1 MEPTAN
7 VIDPSQAPAP
17 VAPANDAHPAA
28 LSAEGAPEVPVV
40 AGEVAPAGDASAS
53 PAEATEVGSGV
64 AAREVAAEPTGPR
77 QYSSLY
83 DTKATTVA
91 AILFGVLIV
100 GGIQYIVARMYQNAK
115 NEQEYLTR
123 FVTALVAL
131 VMGAYIAD
139 LLIAGPDTSL
149 LSPEEHLTILGFV
162 KDVCLMVF
170 AYFFGTKSGGGGGS
184 TTPISTSDLP
194 TE

>member
-1 MEPTAN
+1 VEPVGTDAG
-7 VIDPSQAPAP
+7 VQPPLAATVEAQT
-17 VAPANDAHPAA
+17 VA
-28 LSAEGAPEVPVV
+28 
-40 AGEVAPAGDASAS
+40 
-53 PAEATEVGSGV
+53 
-64 AAREVAAEPTGPR
+64 PTGPR

-100 GGIQYIVARMYQNAK
+100 GGIQWVVARMYQNAK
-115 NEQEYLTR
+115 SEQEYLTR

-170 AYFFGTKSGGGGGS
+170 AYFFGTKSSGGGS
-184 TTPISTSDLP
+184 PPAAPTTDIA

>member
-1 MEPTAN
+1 MEPQP
-7 VIDPSQAPAP
+7 I
-17 VAPANDAHPAA
+17 
-28 LSAEGAPEVPVV
+28 VPVPV
-40 AGEVAPAGDASAS
+40 ETTTAHTAMPA
-53 PAEATEVGSGV
+53 T
-64 AAREVAAEPTGPR
+64 R

-100 GGIQYIVARMYQNAK
+100 GGIQFIVARMYAHAK

-170 AYFFGTKSGGGGGS
+170 AYFFGTKSVS
-184 TTPISTSDLP
+184 PKDSP
-194 TE
+194 HE

>member
-1 MEPTAN
+1 MDPTVPVIPTPDVTPHPVPVEP
-7 VIDPSQAPAP
+7 S
-17 VAPANDAHPAA
+17 
-28 LSAEGAPEVPVV
+28 PVV
-40 AGEVAPAGDASAS
+40 AGGDAVAPEAVAPDAAHA
-53 PAEATEVGSGV
+53 PVGEVGADHPV
-64 AAREVAAEPTGPR
+64 QPALTEQVEVKAEGPR

-100 GGIQYIVARMYQNAK
+100 GGIQFIVARMYLHAK

-170 AYFFGTKSGGGGGS
+170 AYFFGTKSGGGGS
-184 TTPISTSDLP
+184 NPPAAPVTDTP

>member
-1 MEPTAN
+1 MK
-7 VIDPSQAPAP
+7 PSSERHEEA
-17 VAPANDAHPAA
+17 
-28 LSAEGAPEVPVV
+28 
-40 AGEVAPAGDASAS
+40 
-53 PAEATEVGSGV
+53 PAEAPAEAHHAAELVAEEVPPELPLEIV
-64 AAREVAAEPTGPR
+64 PAAEPPVEPPPAAPEPGVHPTAPAAHAAPTPR

-100 GGIQYIVARMYQNAK
+100 GGIQVIVARMYQNAK

-170 AYFFGTKSGGGGGS
+170 AYFFGTKSAAPS
-184 TTPISTSDLP
+184 TPPSS
-194 TE
+194 EV

>member
-1 MEPTAN
+1 MEPVTA
-7 VIDPSQAPAP
+7 PSTDAVAPSPALTPAPEPAPEAAPTPEPAAPAAVEQVGADVGVLP
-17 VAPANDAHPAA
+17 AVAVEAQT
-28 LSAEGAPEVPVV
+28 V
-40 AGEVAPAGDASAS
+40 ASS
-53 PAEATEVGSGV
+53 
-64 AAREVAAEPTGPR
+64 GPR

-100 GGIQYIVARMYQNAK
+100 GGIQFIVARMYQNAK
-115 NEQEYLTR
+115 SEQEYLTR

-170 AYFFGTKSGGGGGS
+170 AYFFGTKSGGGGNPPAAPA
-184 TTPISTSDLP
+184 TDFP

>member
-1 MEPTAN
+1 MDPQEKILTEGTEAPDFVVDVPGGEPPG
-7 VIDPSQAPAP
+7 PSRLDDAPSVLGEEIVVPAP
-17 VAPANDAHPAA
+17 EAPKRLYP
-28 LSAEGAPEVPVV
+28 
-40 AGEVAPAGDASAS
+40 
-53 PAEATEVGSGV
+53 
-64 AAREVAAEPTGPR
+64 
-77 QYSSLY
+77 SLY

-91 AILFGVLIV
+91 AILLGIAIV
-100 GGIQYIVARMYQNAK
+100 ASIQYAVARMYQSAK

-123 FVTALVAL
+123 FVTGLVGL

-170 AYFFGTKSGGGGGS
+170 AYFFGTKSAASSPS
-184 TTPISTSDLP
+184 TPPS
-194 TE
+194 E

>member
-1 MEPTAN
+1 MEPTA
-7 VIDPSQAPAP
+7 P
-17 VAPANDAHPAA
+17 VT
-28 LSAEGAPEVPVV
+28 PVV
-40 AGEVAPAGDASAS
+40 DAAPHPPSHPDAAPAGEVAPE
-53 PAEATEVGSGV
+53 PPV
-64 AAREVAAEPTGPR
+64 AAPVEPVGTDAGVQPPLAATVEAQTVAPTGPR

-100 GGIQYIVARMYQNAK
+100 GGIQWVVARMYQNAK
-115 NEQEYLTR
+115 SEQEYLTR

-170 AYFFGTKSGGGGGS
+170 AYFFGTKSSGGGS
-184 TTPISTSDLP
+184 PPAAPTTDIA

>member
-1 MEPTAN
+1 MEPTVPVTPSVDVPAN
-7 VIDPSQAPAP
+7 PPSHADAAP
-17 VAPANDAHPAA
+17 VAEP
-28 LSAEGAPEVPVV
+28 APEAVV
-40 AGEVAPAGDASAS
+40 AAPVEQVGADGAVQPALTEQVSFASDGTRSYA
-53 PAEATEVGSGV
+53 
-64 AAREVAAEPTGPR
+64 
-77 QYSSLY
+77 SLY

-91 AILFGVLIV
+91 AILFGVMIV
-100 GGIQYIVARMYQNAK
+100 GVIQFIVARMYQSAK

-139 LLIAGPDTSL
+139 LLSAGPDTSL

-170 AYFFGTKSGGGGGS
+170 AYFFGTKSAA
-184 TTPISTSDLP
+184 TPPS
-194 TE
+194 E

>member
-1 MEPTAN
+1 MEPTQN
-7 VIDPSQAPAP
+7 VVDPSQAPAP
-17 VAPANDAHPAA
+17 VAPSGDAHVPAHP
-28 LSAEGAPEVPVV
+28 AEGAPEVPVV
-40 AGEVAPAGDASAS
+40 AGDVAPEGDAPAS
-53 PAEATEVGSGV
+53 AEAAPALAAGLSAHTV
-64 AAREVAAEPTGPR
+64 AEAPKGAR

-83 DTKATTVA
+83 DTKATTIA

-100 GGIQYIVARMYQNAK
+100 GGIQFIVARMYAHAK

-170 AYFFGTKSGGGGGS
+170 AYFFGTKSGGGG
-184 TTPISTSDLP
+184 TPPAVPATDISS
-194 TE
+194 E

>member
-1 MEPTAN
+1 MEPAHAS
-7 VIDPSQAPAP
+7 DSPRDLGSAPNSALHSADLSEGSASP
-17 VAPANDAHPAA
+17 TVVEGDVAPATDAPTNAT
-28 LSAEGAPEVPVV
+28 L
-40 AGEVAPAGDASAS
+40 APAVDA
-53 PAEATEVGSGV
+53 GLV
-64 AAREVAAEPTGPR
+64 AHTVIGAHKEGR

-83 DTKATTVA
+83 DTKISTVA
-91 AILFGVLIV
+91 AILFGILIV
-100 GGIQYIVARMYQNAK
+100 GGIQVLVARMYHRAK
-115 NEQEYLTR
+115 SEQEYLTR

-170 AYFFGTKSGGGGGS
+170 AYFFGTKSGGGS
-184 TTPISTSDLP
+184 NPPPAPATDLP

>member
-1 MEPTAN
+1 MEPVT
-7 VIDPSQAPAP
+7 AP
-17 VAPANDAHPAA
+17 VAPEAAPVPAPTP
-28 LSAEGAPEVPVV
+28 APEPAPVV
-40 AGEVAPAGDASAS
+40 EPAPVPHA
-53 PAEATEVGSGV
+53 PVEQVGSDAGV
-64 AAREVAAEPTGPR
+64 QPALTEQVEVKADGPR

-83 DTKATTVA
+83 DSKATTVA

-100 GGIQYIVARMYQNAK
+100 GGIQFIVARMYQSAK
-115 NEQEYLTR
+115 SEQEYLTR

-170 AYFFGTKSGGGGGS
+170 AYFFGTKSGGGGS
-184 TTPISTSDLP
+184 NPPAAPVTDIP

>member
-1 MEPTAN
+1 MEPTN
-7 VIDPSQAPAP
+7 VPLAPSVPEAAPVDVPPVDHAVPAQGAQDPAVVEGGVVDEGHAAASAETAAVAP
-17 VAPANDAHPAA
+17 VAATVAV
-28 LSAEGAPEVPVV
+28 EAP
-40 AGEVAPAGDASAS
+40 S
-53 PAEATEVGSGV
+53 
-64 AAREVAAEPTGPR
+64 GPR

-100 GGIQYIVARMYQNAK
+100 GGIQYIVARMYAHAK

-170 AYFFGTKSGGGGGS
+170 AYFFGTKSASNTSSSSGS
-184 TTPISTSDLP
+184 
-194 TE
+194 EG

>member
-1 MEPTAN
+1 MEPLLPEA
-7 VIDPSQAPAP
+7 APAP
-17 VAPANDAHPAA
+17 VP
-28 LSAEGAPEVPVV
+28 
-40 AGEVAPAGDASAS
+40 EVAPEAVAPEAPVPT
-53 PAEATEVGSGV
+53 PAPVEQVVAEHPVQPALTEQV
-64 AAREVAAEPTGPR
+64 EVKSDGPR

-100 GGIQYIVARMYQNAK
+100 GGIQFIVARMYLHAK

-170 AYFFGTKSGGGGGS
+170 AYFFGTKSGGGGS
-184 TTPISTSDLP
+184 NPPAAPVTDIPS
-194 TE
+194 E

>member
-1 MEPTAN
+1 M
-7 VIDPSQAPAP
+7 D
-17 VAPANDAHPAA
+17 
-28 LSAEGAPEVPVV
+28 
-40 AGEVAPAGDASAS
+40 AGEVAPAADAPASA
-53 PAEATEVGSGV
+53 
-64 AAREVAAEPTGPR
+64 AAAPEVAAGLVAHTVVEAPKGPR

-91 AILFGVLIV
+91 AILFGALIV
-100 GGIQYIVARMYQNAK
+100 GGIQFVVARMYQSAK

-123 FVTALVAL
+123 FVTGLVAL

-170 AYFFGTKSGGGGGS
+170 AYFFGTKSGGGGS
-184 TTPISTSDLP
+184 QPPAVPTTDLP

>member
-1 MEPTAN
+1 MEPQPLVPVPVEAPVPVPVEAPVPVETTTAHTA
-7 VIDPSQAPAP
+7 APA
-17 VAPANDAHPAA
+17 
-28 LSAEGAPEVPVV
+28 
-40 AGEVAPAGDASAS
+40 
-53 PAEATEVGSGV
+53 T
-64 AAREVAAEPTGPR
+64 R

-100 GGIQYIVARMYQNAK
+100 GGIQFIVARMYAHAK
-115 NEQEYLTR
+115 SEQEYLTR

-170 AYFFGTKSGGGGGS
+170 AYFFGTKSAA
-184 TTPISTSDLP
+184 PSTSPQEP
-194 TE
+194 T

>member
-1 MEPTAN
+1 MDLAVVPVTPSAEVPPVLPPAAADAPAVAVEPPAAAAEAAN
-7 VIDPSQAPAP
+7 VGDGGS
-17 VAPANDAHPAA
+17 VA
-28 LSAEGAPEVPVV
+28 V
-40 AGEVAPAGDASAS
+40 DASA
-53 PAEATEVGSGV
+53 GV
-64 AAREVAAEPTGPR
+64 QPPLTVDGPR
-77 QYSSLY
+77 AYASLY
-83 DTKATTVA
+83 DSQGTTVA

-100 GGIQYIVARMYQNAK
+100 GGIQWVVARMYQSAK
-115 NEQEYLTR
+115 SEQEYLTR

-170 AYFFGTKSGGGGGS
+170 AYFFGTKSSGGS
-184 TTPISTSDLP
+184 APPATDIP

>member
-1 MEPTAN
+1 MEPTN
-7 VIDPSQAPAP
+7 VPAPEVAPHSAAVVDAPHTDAATAAGAEAAPVVEGVLAPEGTAAPSTEAAAVAP
-17 VAPANDAHPAA
+17 VAATVTV
-28 LSAEGAPEVPVV
+28 EAP
-40 AGEVAPAGDASAS
+40 S
-53 PAEATEVGSGV
+53 
-64 AAREVAAEPTGPR
+64 GPR

-100 GGIQYIVARMYQNAK
+100 GGIQLIVARMYQHAK

-170 AYFFGTKSGGGGGS
+170 AYFFGTKSAAKS
-184 TTPISTSDLP
+184 TDTP

>member
-1 MEPTAN
+1 
-7 VIDPSQAPAP
+7 
-17 VAPANDAHPAA
+17 
-28 LSAEGAPEVPVV
+28 VV
-40 AGEVAPAGDASAS
+40 ASEVAPAGDAPAS
-53 PAEATEVGSGV
+53 PAAAPEVDAGFV
-64 AAREVAAEPTGPR
+64 AREVTVSHDGPR

-123 FVTALVAL
+123 FVTGLVAL

-170 AYFFGTKSGGGGGS
+170 AYFFGTKSGGGGSAPPSAS
-184 TTPISTSDLP
+184 TTDLP

>member
-1 MEPTAN
+1 MEPQPLPIPVVEA
-7 VIDPSQAPAP
+7 VEAVPVEAPIP
-17 VAPANDAHPAA
+17 
-28 LSAEGAPEVPVV
+28 VPVV
-40 AGEVAPAGDASAS
+40 EAP
-53 PAEATEVGSGV
+53 VHH
-64 AAREVAAEPTGPR
+64 EPTGPR
-77 QYSSLY
+77 TYASLY
-83 DTKATTVA
+83 DSQATTVA

-100 GGIQYIVARMYQNAK
+100 GGIQFIVARMYQHAK

-170 AYFFGTKSGGGGGS
+170 AYFFGTKSAAPTPPQES
-184 TTPISTSDLP
+184 T
-194 TE
+194 

>member
-1 MEPTAN
+1 MEPT
-7 VIDPSQAPAP
+7 VVPVTAP
-17 VAPANDAHPAA
+17 V
-28 LSAEGAPEVPVV
+28 
-40 AGEVAPAGDASAS
+40 EVAPVLPPAAADAPTAHAEPPAAVDGVANVDDGRSVAVDASA
-53 PAEATEVGSGV
+53 GV
-64 AAREVAAEPTGPR
+64 QPPLTADGPR
-77 QYSSLY
+77 TYASLY
-83 DTKATTVA
+83 DSQATTVA

-100 GGIQYIVARMYQNAK
+100 GGIQFIVARMYQSAK
-115 NEQEYLTR
+115 SEQEYLTR

-170 AYFFGTKSGGGGGS
+170 AYFFGTKSSGGNAPPA
-184 TTPISTSDLP
+184 TDIP